1 MSSSHSE
8 ALSDLR
14 LRLLANGYEPV
25 PIIGPAEPV
34 KSAGKRPRLS
44 DWASI
49 QITPAEVRRW
59 GRDLA
64 RDTNTGIRCGA
75 LLGVDIDVPDAALA
89 RAVEDLA
96 FALLG
101 PTPLRRVGRAPK
113 LLLAYQSL
121 AAMAKAETPE
131 FILPDGTKVQVEIL
145 AKGQQFVSH
154 GTHPDTGHPYAWTA
168 QAPENTPLAAVPAV
182 EPARIRAFLA
192 ACEATFRDAGART
205 IKDVEAASRSA
216 HTLPPRQ
223 AAPRA
228 PEGGAGGFFREVN
241 DRAFANLDAW
251 VRRVFPAARWQPN
264 AATPPGAWRV
274 ASADLG
280 RGLEEDISIHTREG
294 IQDFGTRESLTPI
307 DLVIRWAGAPDAPAA
322 ARWLCETLGLDPAA
336 MGWKARKKVETQRA
350 EDRDN
355 PGQAA
360 DVPTEGPATKAA
372 PIKTPLPLEWFEDIK
387 AQSDALDF
395 VQGVLTE
402 QGASVVYGES
412 NCGKTFFATDL
423 ALCVAASRFWM
434 GRRVEGGPVAYCV
447 LEGGMGFRN
456 RVHAWRAEHGMED
469 AQIPF
474 VAIPASINLLNPE
487 ADTPRLIET
496 LKRAEDRAGGKFR
509 LIVVDTLSRAI
520 AGGNENAPEDMGAL
534 VKNMDT
540 IREHTGAHVLFIHH
554 SGKDAAKGA
563 RGHSL
568 LRAAVDTE
576 IEVKADEEAGTREA
590 RVVKQRELP
599 KGMTFPFALK
609 VVEVGTNRHDE
620 PVTSCIVE
628 QANSQGDAPS
638 NGRRL
643 SGDARQAFEVLCDTV
658 ASDGQTG
665 YAGVPGDALSIP
677 EDWWRERF
685 YQRAKPGASQEAK
698 KKAFRRAADALLGMR
713 MVAMNRGR
721 VWLVKEAPNEPL

>member
-1 MSSSHSE
+1 MSATHGE

-59 GRDLA
+59 GRELA
-64 RDTNTGIRCGA
+64 RDTNTGIRCGV
-75 LLGVDIDVPDAALA
+75 LLGVDIDVPEPGLA

-113 LLLAYQSL
+113 LLLAYQAPDAL
-121 AAMAKAETPE
+121 PKAETPE

-145 AKGQQFVSH
+145 GKGQQFVSH
-154 GTHPDTGHPYAWTA
+154 GVHPDTGQPYAWTA
-168 QAPENTPLAAVPAV
+168 QAPEETPLAAVPV
-182 EPARIRAFLA
+182 ISPGRIRAFLA

-205 IKDVEAASRSA
+205 VKEVEAANR
-216 HTLPPRQ
+216 P
-223 AAPRA
+223 A
-228 PEGGAGGFFREVN
+228 PEPRREVARNADGNGGGFFREVN
-241 DRAFANLDAW
+241 DRAFANLEAW
-251 VRRVFPAARWQPN
+251 VRSVFPAAYWQPN
-264 AATPPGAWRV
+264 ATTPPGAWRV
-274 ASADLG
+274 SSADLG
-280 RGLEEDISIHTREG
+280 RGLEEDISIHAREG

-322 ARWLCETLGLDPAA
+322 ALYLCERLSLDPAA
-336 MGWKARKKVETQRA
+336 LGWKARKKADAPRQ
-350 EDRDN
+350 DSRDK

-360 DVPTEGPATKAA
+360 DVPPSQ
-372 PIKTPLPLEWFEDIK
+372 PSPKTPLPLEWFEEIK
-387 AQSDALDF
+387 AQADALDF

-434 GRRVEGGPVAYCV
+434 GKRVEGGPVAYCV

-496 LKRAEDRAGGKFR
+496 LKRAEERAGGKFR
-509 LIVVDTLSRAI
+509 LIVVDTLSRAMS
-520 AGGNENAPEDMGAL
+520 GGNENAPEDMGAL

-576 IEVKADEEAGTREA
+576 IEVTADEEAGTRQA

-599 KGMTFPFALK
+599 KGLTFPFALK

-620 PVTSCIVE
+620 PVTSCIVQ
-628 QANSQGDAPS
+628 QAENSGDAPS
-638 NGRRL
+638 SGKRL
-643 SGDARQAFEVLCDTV
+643 SGDVRQAFEVLCDAV
-658 ASDGQTG
+658 ASDGATG
-665 YAGVPGDALSIP
+665 YAGVPGDVLSIP
-677 EDWWRERF
+677 EDWWRDRF
-685 YQRAKPGASQEAK
+685 YQRAKPGAGQEAK
-698 KKAFRRAADALLGMR
+698 KKAFRRAADALLAMR

-721 VWLVKEAPNEPL
+721 VWVIKDAANGPL

>member
-1 MSSSHSE
+1 MSISHAE

-25 PIIGPAEPV
+25 PIIGPSEPV

-44 DWASI
+44 DWASMP
-49 QITPAEVRRW
+49 ITPHEVRRW
-59 GRDLA
+59 ARDLS
-64 RDTNTGIRCGA
+64 RDTNTGIRCGQ
-75 LLGVDIDVPDAALA
+75 LLGVDIDVPDAALS
-89 RAVEDLA
+89 RAIEDLA
-96 FALLG
+96 YAMLG

-113 LLLAYQSL
+113 LLLAYQ
-121 AAMAKAETPE
+121 APAEMPKAETPE
-131 FILPDGTKVQVEIL
+131 MVLPDGTKVQVEVL

-154 GTHPDTGHPYAWTA
+154 GTHPDTGQPYLWTA
-168 QAPENTPLAAVPAV
+168 QSPEETPLSAVPVVQA
-182 EPARIRAFLA
+182 ARLRAFLA
-192 ACEATFRDAGART
+192 AAEALFREAGART
-205 IKDVEAASRSA
+205 VKEIEAANR
-216 HTLPPRQ
+216 P
-223 AAPRA
+223 A
-228 PEGGAGGFFREVN
+228 PEPRPAVRNAEGNGGGFFRDVN

-251 VRRVFPAARWQPN
+251 VRRVFPAARWQSN
-264 AATPPGAWRV
+264 AATPPGAWRI
-274 ASADLG
+274 SSKDLG
-280 RGLEEDISIHTREG
+280 RGLEEDISIHAREG

-307 DLVIRWAGAPDAPAA
+307 DLVMRHAGAPDAPAA
-322 ARWLCETLGLDPAA
+322 ALWLCDALNIDPASL
-336 MGWKARKKVETQRA
+336 GWKGRKKADAPRQ
-350 EDRDN
+350 DSRDSG
-355 PGQAA
+355 GQEQ
-360 DVPTEGPATKAA
+360 DVPAA
-372 PIKTPLPLEWFEDIK
+372 KPQVKTPLPLEWFEEIR
-387 AQSDALDF
+387 AQQDALDF

-509 LIVVDTLSRAI
+509 LIVIDTLSRAI

-540 IREHTGAHVLFIHH
+540 IREQTGAHVLFIHH

-576 IEVKADEEAGTREA
+576 IEVTADDEAGTRQA

-620 PVTSCIVE
+620 PVTSCIVQ
-628 QANSQGDAPS
+628 QAEASGDAPS
-638 NGRRL
+638 NGKRL
-643 SGDARQAFEVLCDTV
+643 SGDARQAFEVLCDAV
-658 ASDGQTG
+658 ATDGASG
-665 YAGVPGDALSIP
+665 YSGVPGDALSIP

-685 YQRAKPGASQEAK
+685 YDRAKPGASSEAK
-698 KKAFRRAADALLGMR
+698 KKAFRRAADTLLNARLVG
-713 MVAMNRGR
+713 MNRGR
-721 VWLVKEAPNEPL
+721 VWVAKEGQ